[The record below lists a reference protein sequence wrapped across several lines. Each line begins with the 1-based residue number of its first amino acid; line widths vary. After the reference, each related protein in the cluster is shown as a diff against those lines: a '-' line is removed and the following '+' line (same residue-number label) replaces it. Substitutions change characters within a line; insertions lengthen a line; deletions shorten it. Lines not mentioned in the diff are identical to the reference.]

1 MKPRRWL
8 TNERARFDCAMTLRF
23 TAAIAVI
30 VLTATGAV
38 TDASSGGWAVT
49 QLTQVTGTPDMFLP
63 GAGVANLDAGSLVA
77 GNTRWD
83 NDGDGIVF
91 NDTHVGFLWS
101 PAAGSMVFKIND
113 TLYRTANFQFPAA
126 ISANG
131 VVVGTD
137 LLRDTLKGLPF
148 LWNSADGFN
157 FLPLPCPGP
166 PPGNSGGA
174 SNSDCNGAA
183 SAVSADGKVAVG
195 FFREGIVGTFPSMAL
210 RWDVRKSGQRLR
222 LDDKR
227 LETPDAWSNAWAISA
242 DGSVIVGD
250 SGPSDTGLQATRWV
264 NGTRQALQ
272 AVSTSSTARFT
283 SSDGSVAVGLATIGS
298 RKVLVLWDGNGTATV
313 AEPPVGASIETIA
326 AINPAGTA
334 AVGALSVGGNRAPYL
349 WTPFGGFTVIPEN
362 GREQDYDLSEALD
375 VSDDGTVVVGA
386 LQATVVSNG
395 DPAPRGFLWTPGQGL
410 ILVDDLLSDFGFAN
424 PSIYQVSAISGN
436 GRRILAAG
444 SFPRRNQDTTSL
456 VIELSAP

>member
-1 MKPRRWL
+1 MSLKL
-8 TNERARFDCAMTLRF
+8 
-23 TAAIAVI
+23 AAAAAV
-30 VLTATGAV
+30 VALTATGPV
-38 TDASSGGWAVT
+38 SDASSGGWSVT
-49 QLTQVTGTPDMFLP
+49 QVTQVTGTPDMYLP
-63 GAGVANLDAGSLVA
+63 GAGVSNLDAGSLVA

-83 NDGDGIVF
+83 NDGDGIIF

-101 PAAGSMVFKIND
+101 PATGSNVFKIND
-113 TLYRTANFQFPAA
+113 TLYFTPNFHFPAA

-137 LLRDTLKGLPF
+137 LFKETLKGLPF
-148 LWNSADGFN
+148 LWTAADGFN

-166 PPGNSGGA
+166 PAGNS
-174 SNSDCNGAA
+174 SNATTTDCNGAA
-183 SAVSADGKVAVG
+183 TGVSADGKVAVG
-195 FFREGIVGTFPSMAL
+195 FFREGIFGAFPSMAL

-222 LDDKR
+222 LEDKR
-227 LETPDAWSNAWAISA
+227 LSTPDAWSDAWAVSA

-250 SGPSDTGLQATRWV
+250 SGPSDTELQATRWV
-264 NGTRQALQ
+264 NGTRQALEV
-272 AVSTSSTARFT
+272 VSTSSTARFT
-283 SSDGSVAVGLATIGS
+283 STDGSTAAGLATIGS
-298 RKVLVLWDGNGTATV
+298 RKVLVFWDGNGSATV
-313 AEPPVGASIETIA
+313 AEPPAGASIETLA

-349 WTPFGGFTVIPEN
+349 WTRSGGYTVIPEN

-395 DPAPRGFLWTPGQGL
+395 DPAPRGFLWTPGTGL
-410 ILVDDLLSDFGFAN
+410 ILLDDLLTDFGFAN

-436 GRRILAAG
+436 GRRILATG
-444 SFPRRNQDTTSL
+444 SFPRANQDTTSL